1 MWGERHKR
9 KDTNPNKNTYYE
21 FTGFI
26 KCGQCGANYR
36 CQANVRKDGTRTR
49 SWYCTGPRSECSN
62 KGIRDETM
70 KALVTEALDLDA
82 FDESV
87 MDAQIEYATVIN
99 NTVTFHFRDGHTVTR
114 PYLDKRHGV
123 KWTAE
128 RRERQVQSIRA
139 SWTEERRKRHGEII
153 REIRRKKRGESND
166 DTGNDNPVHSS
177 TDQ

>member
-1 MWGERHKR
+1 
-9 KDTNPNKNTYYE
+9 
-21 FTGFI
+21 
-26 KCGQCGANYR
+26 
-36 CQANVRKDGTRTR
+36 
-49 SWYCTGPRSECSN
+49 
-62 KGIRDETM
+62 M

-99 NTVTFHFRDGHTVTR
+99 NTVTFHFRDGHTVTK

-177 TDQ
+177 TNQ

>member
-1 MWGERHKR
+1 
-9 KDTNPNKNTYYE
+9 
-21 FTGFI
+21 
-26 KCGQCGANYR
+26 
-36 CQANVRKDGTRTR
+36 
-49 SWYCTGPRSECSN
+49 
-62 KGIRDETM
+62 M